1 MIFSKDDQRCQADN
15 GTVSKLH
22 VPEEPKEHGASFLC
36 TGTGPFGPLI
46 PTQILSMGCD
56 FSVVAGSM
64 CSGNGFV
71 THVSRCHLA
80 PCSVR
85 HFLSWVLPK
94 MSNHSTSTKSFRACF
109 LCESLRCRNDLGRCC
124 SPPAFQRRKQRKKRL
139 EPWPL
144 VVSLHTLTKGHSSWG

>member
-1 MIFSKDDQRCQADN
+1 
-15 GTVSKLH
+15 
-22 VPEEPKEHGASFLC
+22 
-36 TGTGPFGPLI
+36 
-46 PTQILSMGCD
+46 MGCD

-94 MSNHSTSTKSFRACF
+94 MSNHSTSTKSFGLAFCVKVCDAGMTWGGAALLQLSRGENRGRRGLNPGLWLSACT
-109 LCESLRCRNDLGRCC
+109 LSPKATLPGGRRSSGCLSLYKAPLRQSCVCTSHPPQVSPSVCLSASCEPEGGILDG
-124 SPPAFQRRKQRKKRL
+124 
-139 EPWPL
+139 
-144 VVSLHTLTKGHSSWG
+144 LHK